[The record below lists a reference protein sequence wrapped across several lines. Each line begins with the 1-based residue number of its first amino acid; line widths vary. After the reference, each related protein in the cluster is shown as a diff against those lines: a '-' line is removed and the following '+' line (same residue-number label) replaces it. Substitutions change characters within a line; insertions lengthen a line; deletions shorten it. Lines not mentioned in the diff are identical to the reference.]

1 MIQIVTVTH
10 FIKNIIQKSYN
21 YLHRMRFRQ
30 YYKNKINNIT
40 AALGDVH
47 NYDVTQHTNLWTK
60 LVDRVNP
67 QWYNVYSTV
76 SGIEDTKYVPE
87 DLYYTMI
94 EPCLNR
100 EEMGMT
106 TRDKNLCDKYFTN
119 LSFPVTIIRNMDGQ
133 YYTKDYQWLARD
145 QVDEYLQNKLQYF
158 DKIIAKPSIHSG
170 GGKNIRAFNLETD
183 LVNVNILETIFSQ
196 DFIVQEYIYQATY
209 FSQFNAKSLNC
220 IRINTYRSLKN
231 NSIHTDEILLKVGA
245 KDAIV
250 DNTHLGG
257 VYIKIDP
264 DGTLGDFAVD
274 GLGIKTF
281 SPPDSDKLYKDFQ
294 KVPLIDELVQIS
306 VEIANQHYY
315 HRCLGVDICVDH
327 EDKVRVIE
335 INNRSIGIGSQML
348 NGSLFKE
355 YTNEVIDYTRDK
367 IDSLDYPVRL

>member
-1 MIQIVTVTH
+1 
-10 FIKNIIQKSYN
+10 
-21 YLHRMRFRQ
+21 
-30 YYKNKINNIT
+30 
-40 AALGDVH
+40 
-47 NYDVTQHTNLWTK
+47 
-60 LVDRVNP
+60 
-67 QWYNVYSTV
+67 
-76 SGIEDTKYVPE
+76 
-87 DLYYTMI
+87 
-94 EPCLNR
+94 
-100 EEMGMT
+100 
-106 TRDKNLCDKYFTN
+106 
-119 LSFPVTIIRNMDGQ
+119 MDGQ
-133 YYTKDYQWLARD
+133 YYTKDYKWLARD

-281 SPPDSDKLYKDFQ
+281 SPPGSDKLYKDFQ

-306 VEIANQHYY
+306 VEIAKQHFY

-327 EDKVRVIE
+327 DDKVRVIE

-355 YTNEVIDYTRDK
+355 YTNEVIEYTRDK
-367 IDSLDYPVRL
+367 IDSLNYPIRL